1 MVKDY
6 IFALRPKQWIKNL
19 FLFAAL
25 FFSRKMVHVDLTL
38 KYIIAFCF
46 FCLLTSSVYLINDI
60 HDKEQ
65 DKIHPQKKQRP
76 IAAGRISVS
85 NAWRL
90 AIMMTAASL
99 TGAFFLDPLFLL
111 LSLIYYIMNIFYS
124 FWLKRIVI
132 VDIFCI
138 AIGFVLRVLA
148 GSVIGHI
155 YISNWLLI
163 CTFMLS
169 LFLGFTKR
177 RHELV
182 SLDKKAN
189 LHRPILNEYST
200 FFLDQMIAVVTT
212 STVIFYVLYTVSAET
227 VEKFHTD
234 RLLYTTV
241 FVIYGIFRYLY
252 LVYKREL
259 GGNPTIALL
268 TDCPLL
274 ITIFF
279 WVLSTGL
286 IIYLQ

>member
-1 MVKDY
+1 MVNDY
-6 IFALRPKQWIKNL
+6 FLALRPKQWIKNL

-25 FFSRKMVHVDLTL
+25 FFSRNIFQAQLTL
-38 KYIIAFCF
+38 KYVIAFIF
-46 FCLLTSSVYLINDI
+46 FCFLSSSIYLINDV

-65 DKIHPQKKQRP
+65 DKIHPQKKHRP
-76 IAAGRISVS
+76 IASGRISVMKS
-85 NAWRL
+85 LQL
-90 AIMMTAASL
+90 AVALAVVSFI
-99 TGAFFLDPLFLL
+99 GAFFIDPLFLVIAI
-111 LSLIYYIMNIFYS
+111 IYYVMNLFYS
-124 FWLKRIVI
+124 FLLKRIVI

-148 GSVIGHI
+148 GSVIGDI

-182 SLDKKAN
+182 SLDKSAN

-212 STVIFYVLYTVSAET
+212 STVIFYILYTVSVET
-227 VEKFHTD
+227 IAKFHTD

-268 TDCPLL
+268 TDGPLL